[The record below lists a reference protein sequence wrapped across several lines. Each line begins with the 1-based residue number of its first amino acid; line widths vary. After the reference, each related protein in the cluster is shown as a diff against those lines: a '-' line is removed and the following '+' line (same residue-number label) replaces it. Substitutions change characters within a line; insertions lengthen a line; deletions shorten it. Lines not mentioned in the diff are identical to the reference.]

1 MLTVKNQNYC
11 LASIIESK
19 DDRPHIFTVLG
30 CFSTVEEAKEHAKM
44 ASEED
49 NSHNIFLCEVGKWVP
64 VPASEEFIENTEYQ
78 DRYVQ
83 ELMTGYMQSQI
94 DAKKHFEER
103 KKEML
108 ENPAKVEAIPEDAE
122 PRTLAIDTE

>member
-1 MLTVKNQNYC
+1 
-11 LASIIESK
+11 
-19 DDRPHIFTVLG
+19 
-30 CFSTVEEAKEHAKM
+30 
-44 ASEED
+44 
-49 NSHNIFLCEVGKWVP
+49 
-64 VPASEEFIENTEYQ
+64 
-78 DRYVQ
+78 
-83 ELMTGYMQSQI
+83 MTGYMQSQI